1 MQRIGVT
8 IILKS
13 ITELPKDKKI
23 AGVHCVPITEN
34 GSLVMA
40 WDKEEHL
47 LTTIGGRLEGDES
60 IEEALAREAMEEVGL
75 IIGPER
81 IPFASWYWESTN
93 SYTVWFLVKVHEL
106 LPYSF
111 DFEKSGH
118 VIFNFETAQH
128 MIAKLEPD
136 VTKRRDLLVLAEQKV
151 KELALQNTWKPNA
164 TFSMRE
170 SEVIETVEE
179 ENQ

>member
-1 MQRIGVT
+1 M
-8 IILKS
+8 LKS
-13 ITELPKDKKI
+13 INVLPEDKKT

-40 WDKEEHL
+40 WDKEEDL

-81 IPFASWYWESTN
+81 IPFASWYWESTD
-93 SYTVWFLVKVHEL
+93 SYTVWFLVRVHEL

-118 VIFNFETAQH
+118 VIFNFETAKH
-128 MIAKLEPD
+128 MVPKLEPG
-136 VTKRRDLLVLAEQKV
+136 VTKRRDLLLLAEEKV
-151 KELALQNTWKPNA
+151 KELQLHN
-164 TFSMRE
+164 
-170 SEVIETVEE
+170 V
-179 ENQ
+179 